1 MPTGSSSTSTAS
13 GATSTPLTRRP
24 SNQPMAVTARKREE
38 PRAQGGIGQFL
49 RDVYD
54 ELRKV
59 VWPTAGELY
68 RYTLV
73 VIFTVILLGIF
84 IGGTDYILAEVARRT
99 LYNNGVH

>member
-1 MPTGSSSTSTAS
+1 
-13 GATSTPLTRRP
+13 
-24 SNQPMAVTARKREE
+24 MAVTTRRREE
-38 PRAQGGIGQFL
+38 PRAQQTGGIGQFL

-59 VWPTAGELY
+59 VWPTGGELY

-84 IGGTDYILAEVARRT
+84 IGGTDYLLGAISKAT
-99 LYNNGVH
+99 IYNNGVH

>member
-1 MPTGSSSTSTAS
+1 
-13 GATSTPLTRRP
+13 
-24 SNQPMAVTARKREE
+24 MAVTADKRAEQRPSE
-38 PRAQGGIGQFL
+38 FAPGRFL
-49 RDVYD
+49 REVYE

-73 VIFTVILLGIF
+73 VIFTVVLLGIF
-84 IGGTDYILAEVARRT
+84 IGGTDYILAEVTKRT